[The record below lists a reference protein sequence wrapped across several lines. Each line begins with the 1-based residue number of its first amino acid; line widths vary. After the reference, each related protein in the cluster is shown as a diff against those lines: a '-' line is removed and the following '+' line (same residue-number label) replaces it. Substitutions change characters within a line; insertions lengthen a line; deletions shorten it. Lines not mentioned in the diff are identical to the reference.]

1 MYITNFV
8 VLSDFDLEVL
18 CHVRAYYSA
27 LSNVNYH
34 HFCHLTD
41 ASITSS
47 HIKVVMVP
55 SKSQLKKRGGP
66 FFVLG
71 AWLWWPHAHAH
82 P

>member
-41 ASITSS
+41 ASITSP
-47 HIKVVMVP
+47 HIKVVMVVREVVC
-55 SKSQLKKRGGP
+55 QLK
-66 FFVLG
+66 
-71 AWLWWPHAHAH
+71 
-82 P
+82 